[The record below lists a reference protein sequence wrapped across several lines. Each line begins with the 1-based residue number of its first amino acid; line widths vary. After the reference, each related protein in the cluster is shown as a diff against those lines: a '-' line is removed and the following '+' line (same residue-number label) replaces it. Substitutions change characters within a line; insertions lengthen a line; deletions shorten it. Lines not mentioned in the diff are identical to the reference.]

1 MTYRNVKVDIALGV
15 FSVSTQLG
23 LPFLTWVIK
32 NLDNEKKKKKRG
44 CFFPPLIK
52 IKVERL
58 GFMFVSPVVLT
69 ILTTE

>member
-32 NLDNEKKKKKRG
+32 NLDNEKKKKKEG
-44 CFFPPLIK
+44 VF
-52 IKVERL
+52 
-58 GFMFVSPVVLT
+58 SHHW
-69 ILTTE
+69 